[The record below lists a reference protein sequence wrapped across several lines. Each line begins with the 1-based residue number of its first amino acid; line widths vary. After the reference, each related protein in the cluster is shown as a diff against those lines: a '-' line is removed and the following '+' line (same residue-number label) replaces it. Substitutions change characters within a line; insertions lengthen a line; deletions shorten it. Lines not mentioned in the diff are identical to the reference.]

1 MKQIILLIAISSI
14 FILTSCY
21 NEGDVTPSGNYSVL
35 RLEFPQGNNSWD
47 KEIKDIHDVYGVY
60 LLYKGITPQDLNRKW
75 TSLGTGKLYYG
86 NDLTDEQTPYY
97 VDFLKNHVLNYVT
110 PEIAKLVLPAKIYML
125 DNLRG
130 LYPNRNGNRNMNRD
144 RNRNGGPQ
152 FCRIKNR
159 RF

>member
-110 PEIAKLVLPAKIYML
+110 PEIAKLVLPAKI
-125 DNLRG
+125 
-130 LYPNRNGNRNMNRD
+130 
-144 RNRNGGPQ
+144 
-152 FCRIKNR
+152 
-159 RF
+159 

>member
-60 LLYKGITPQDLNRKW
+60 LLYKGITPKILIANGLPWVQANYI
-75 TSLGTGKLYYG
+75 TGM
-86 NDLTDEQTPYY
+86 
-97 VDFLKNHVLNYVT
+97 
-110 PEIAKLVLPAKIYML
+110 I
-125 DNLRG
+125 
-130 LYPNRNGNRNMNRD
+130 
-144 RNRNGGPQ
+144 
-152 FCRIKNR
+152 
-159 RF
+159 

>member
-130 LYPNRNGNRNMNRD
+130 LYPGEDPNGT
-144 RNRNGGPQ
+144 
-152 FCRIKNR
+152 
-159 RF
+159 